1 MPTLLLLNKPFGVI
15 CQFTPSPP
23 HRCLADVVDRPGV
36 YPAGRLDTD
45 SEGLLLLTDHGPLQA
60 RIADPRH
67 KLPKTYWVQV
77 EGEPDEAALAALRRG
92 VDLGDFVTRPAEVR
106 RIDEPEGLWPRT
118 PPIRFRA
125 QIPTAWLELTIRE
138 GKNRQVRRMTA
149 KVGYPTLRLIRAR
162 VGPFALAGLQPGEWR
177 LATAAEVDAVLA
189 QRGPPQPMSGTDNTD
204 KPSRQI
210 KKLRGRSVG

>member
-1 MPTLLLLNKPFGVI
+1 MPTLLLLNKPYGVI

-23 HRCLADVVDRPGV
+23 HRCLADVLDQRGV

-77 EGEPDEAALAALRRG
+77 EGVPTEEALAGLRQG
-92 VDLGDFVTRPAEVR
+92 VDLGDFVTRPAEVHQV
-106 RIDEPEGLWPRT
+106 DEPRGLWVRT

-125 QIPTAWLELTIRE
+125 AIPTSWLELTIRE

-149 KVGYPTLRLIRAR
+149 KVGFPTLRLVRAR
-162 VGPFALAGLQPGEWR
+162 IGPFAVDALQPGESRW
-177 LATAAEVDAVLA
+177 ATAEEINVLLSSA
-189 QRGPPQPMSGTDNTD
+189 ATPRHVAHQSRSGKDPGAS
-204 KPSRQI
+204 KSRM
-210 KKLRGRSVG
+210 R